1 MASLKWSVQL
11 RGGLAGLLAVA
22 ASTASFGAEAEGI
35 VRIRSN
41 DKQPSG
47 IVIRGQSPS
56 DCIPFAPVIS
66 AAKTQSGAP
75 VAALTATPAK
85 QPSVTKTSGEAA
97 AGETTAPA
105 LLTPATELT
114 GEFAGL
120 FSSESA
126 APFNKPL
133 EFAAADPAP
142 AATSVGSG
150 GSEGVAQVGHRARK
164 RERQMKECQNESFSG
179 GYCPTYT
186 AAPMTNACPPM
197 YYEGC
202 PDMCGRRCVLGN
214 NPLADKLRCCSI
226 NHRMR
231 NRQCSDALS
240 QICHD
245 ECDEKFNWFRCK
257 FGYFFPSGT
266 CGKGSAIC
274 GKYSMVYPVNPE
286 YSDPRDCGVYAAQGY
301 YGPVAVPLAPVVHHT
316 YNYGWGVPSSRL
328 TPVGNYV
335 APY

>member
-1 MASLKWSVQL
+1 MATLKWSLKL

-22 ASTASFGAEAEGI
+22 ASTASFGSDAEGI

-41 DKQPSG
+41 DAKASEL
-47 IVIRGQSPS
+47 VIRGQSPN
-56 DCIPFAPVIS
+56 DCIPCAPAIS
-66 AAKTQSGAP
+66 ASKTQSGAP
-75 VAALTATPAK
+75 IAALSATPGR
-85 QPSVTKTSGEAA
+85 VT
-97 AGETTAPA
+97 TTAGQAVVGAESAPGQ
-105 LLTPATELT
+105 LATGLQPT

-133 EFAAADPAP
+133 EMAAADPS
-142 AATSVGSG
+142 TSTTGSDN
-150 GSEGVAQVGHRARK
+150 SEGVALVGHRARK
-164 RERQMKECQNESFSG
+164 RQMRESQTESFSG

-186 AAPMTNACPPM
+186 AAPMANECPPM
-197 YYEGC
+197 YYESC
-202 PDMCGRRCVLGN
+202 PDMGCRRCVLGN

-231 NRQCSDALS
+231 TRQCSDALA

-245 ECDEKFNWFRCK
+245 DCNEKFNWFRCK

-286 YSDPRDCGVYAAQGY
+286 YSDPRDSGVYAAQGY